1 MYHLSAREGG
11 FPVLGTSPSA
21 VGPLVARRYRG
32 RVHSEPT
39 QDGPPPTEGAGSG
52 PPNPREVLTRPAPA
66 PDRTVAYGDHPD
78 QVVDLRLPAPG
89 HPDRPP
95 VVVIHGG
102 FWRAEYDRRHTDPL
116 AADLAS
122 RGWPVIQLEYRRT
135 GTPDGA
141 WPATFEDVAAALATL
156 PRLTG
161 LKQAPL
167 LLGHSAGGHLALWWA
182 GRRRTARGVV
192 ALAPVADLAAAHAQ
206 DLDRGAVVALLGGDP
221 AAVPDRF
228 QYAQPAVPPHVPVTV
243 IHGDQDQ
250 QVPMAISQAW
260 VAAARAAGGDVALL
274 ALPGVEHFG
283 LIDPRSSAWPAVVR
297 TIVGHC

>member
-1 MYHLSAREGG
+1 M
-11 FPVLGTSPSA
+11 
-21 VGPLVARRYRG
+21 
-32 RVHSEPT
+32 
-39 QDGPPPTEGAGSG
+39 
-52 PPNPREVLTRPAPA
+52 
-66 PDRTVAYGDHPD
+66 
-78 QVVDLRLPAPG
+78 
-89 HPDRPP
+89 
-95 VVVIHGG
+95 
-102 FWRAEYDRRHTDPL
+102 
-116 AADLAS
+116 
-122 RGWPVIQLEYRRT
+122 IQLEYRRT

-182 GRRRTARGVV
+182 GRHRTARGVV

-283 LIDPRSSAWPAVVR
+283 LIDPCSSAWPAVVR